1 MNDTT
6 TRTPTREREAMQK
19 TAVNGT
25 SGGELGSGDPL
36 VLKGSSYTLTS
47 IRLATTELAII
58 STFLATKVG
67 QAPAFFKDAP
77 VVIDLEEVSKR
88 PLDLAGLLK
97 VLRSHGMVPMGIR
110 GGSDKTQSE
119 ARDIGLAR
127 LQGLPVKHA
136 ESAHRAAAEPEP
148 AAVTEPEPVPEPAKA
163 EERVQEPSDTVP
175 AAQASKFVTTPV
187 RGGQQLYAAGV
198 DLVLTAAVNQ
208 GAEVLA
214 DGNVHVYGPLRG
226 RALAGARGNR
236 DARIFTTCL
245 EAELLSIAGT
255 YRVIDD
261 GLPEGLRGK
270 AAQIYLDGD
279 SLKIEPLG

>member
-6 TRTPTREREAMQK
+6 TIAPTREREATRT
-19 TAVNGT
+19 TANGT
-25 SGGELGSGDPL
+25 GDPL
-36 VLKGSSYTLTS
+36 ILKGSSYTLTS
-47 IRLATTELAII
+47 IRFATTELAAI
-58 STFLATKVG
+58 STFLATKVD

-77 VVIDLEEVSKR
+77 VVIDLEEVSRR
-88 PLDLAGLLK
+88 PLDLPGLLK

-110 GGSDKTQSE
+110 GGSDKTQAE

-127 LQGLPVKHA
+127 LQGSPAKYS
-136 ESAHRAAAEPEP
+136 EPAHMPADEAVVAQPSKPAAEPASAPAPEKPTAPDAAPPPPP
-148 AAVTEPEPVPEPAKA
+148 AAL
-163 EERVQEPSDTVP
+163 Q
-175 AAQASKFVTTPV
+175 SKFVTTPV
-187 RGGQQLYAAGV
+187 RGGQQLYAAGT
-198 DLVLTAAVNQ
+198 DLVLTAGVNQ

-214 DGNVHVYGPLRG
+214 DGHVHVYGPLRG

-261 GLPEGLRGK
+261 SLPEGLRGK
-270 AAQIYLDGD
+270 PAQVYLDGD